1 MKGVQST
8 LGEFDTSLY
17 TKVGDLT
24 NQSLLKIHLLLRVT
38 CSNPSNLNF

>member
-24 NQSLLKIHLLLRVT
+24 NQSLLKIHPT
-38 CSNPSNLNF
+38 GHMFKPI